1 MASRVFKSP
10 EARARLAAWDD
21 RFLAKVT
28 APVERREVPTA
39 GGPVRVLAVGAA
51 GRPPLVCLHGTLTGA
66 AHAAAELGPLA
77 DRFRVLLP
85 DIPGHSVRGA
95 EYRLPLTD
103 PALAGWL
110 GQVLDGLGLDRADLY
125 GISWGGFLA
134 LRAAV
139 AAPARVRRVALL
151 VPAGVVGGPV
161 WKGITRLMF
170 PLMWYRLFPSERRL
184 RRFLGGLLTTWDDD
198 WANYLGD
205 AFRDFVLDLRVPPLA
220 TDAELRGLSAPVL
233 AVGAAEDLSFPGGK
247 LVARV
252 KALVPGAE
260 TELVAGSKH
269 MPPTT
274 PEFRRWL
281 ADRVT
286 AFLG

>member
-1 MASRVFKSP
+1 MADRVFKSP

-39 GGPVRVLAVGAA
+39 AGPVRVLAVGAA
-51 GRPPLVCLHGTLTGA
+51 DRPPLVGLHGMLTGA

-77 DRFRVLLP
+77 DRFRVYLP
-85 DIPGHSVRGA
+85 DIPGLSPRGA

-103 PALAGWL
+103 AALAGWL
-110 GQVLDGLGLDRADLY
+110 GEVLDGLGLERADLY

-134 LRAAV
+134 LRTAV
-139 AAPARVRRVALL
+139 ATPARVRRLVLL
-151 VPAGVVGGPV
+151 APAGVVGGPF
-161 WKGITRLMF
+161 WKGLARMLQLF
-170 PLMWYRLFPSERRL
+170 WYRQFPSERRL
-184 RRFLGGLLTTWDDD
+184 RRFAGGLLTVWDDD
-198 WANYLGD
+198 WGRYFGD
-205 AFRDFVLDLRVPPLA
+205 AVRDFVLDPRIPPLA
-220 TDAELRGLSAPVL
+220 TDAELRGLRAPVL
-233 AVGAAEDLSFPGGK
+233 AVAGAEDPLFPGGK

-252 KALVPGAE
+252 KGLVPGAE
-260 TELVAGSKH
+260 AEVVAGNRH
-269 MPPTT
+269 IPPTT
-274 PEFRRWL
+274 PEFRRWM